1 VALVQCIWF
10 AWQGF
15 GSRGPTGVAFVR
27 SCEKLPLY
35 LTKPVQACSK
45 RDKLMAK
52 AEPISNGGS
61 ASVITCSRKGK
72 KPA

>member
-1 VALVQCIWF
+1 
-10 AWQGF
+10 
-15 GSRGPTGVAFVR
+15 VR